1 VRKKIGWE
9 KWLSCEIHSFGNDK
23 QPVLGFKINFLGV
36 SKKIYGSLS
45 PTKKNIFEIAYFLI
59 RKEV

>member
-45 PTKKNIFEIAYFLI
+45 PTKKIYL
-59 RKEV
+59 K